1 MHAFKTRW
9 FQQWAIKEGLSDQA
23 LQSARSE
30 IQSGLVDANLG
41 GHIVKKRVALP
52 GQGKRGSLRTLLAFQ
67 LDSRAFFIYGFA
79 KNERSNID
87 RKELKALKLLAKEL
101 LSYSAEKL
109 AIAIAAGE
117 LIEVKDH
124 D

>member
-67 LDSRAFFIYGFA
+67 LDSRAIFY
-79 KNERSNID
+79 
-87 RKELKALKLLAKEL
+87 LWLC
-101 LSYSAEKL
+101 
-109 AIAIAAGE
+109 
-117 LIEVKDH
+117 
-124 D
+124 